1 VTKTVTM
8 SRKEQLRLEV
18 LAQVK
23 ARRIRL
29 RKAAQLLRVS
39 YRQVLRINARYRKRG
54 GAGLA
59 HGLRGRPS
67 NHRTDAKLKA
77 RVLQRYQAQYG
88 DFGPTLAA
96 EMLAQRD
103 QITVDHETLRGWLL
117 EKGLWKKRRK
127 RQQHRSRREPKAHRG
142 ELLQLDGSPHAW
154 LEGRGP
160 RCSLVEAV
168 DDATGE
174 TYGRLYPEETSEAVM
189 DLLTRYLRRYGI
201 PRALYVD
208 KDSIYVV
215 NNREP
220 TAREILTGREPVTQV
235 GRALQELAV
244 ELIVADSP
252 QAKGRVE
259 RVHGTQQDRLVKLLR
274 LEGIGT
280 LEAANAY
287 LEQQY
292 WSLYNA
298 RFARPPRDQADLHRK
313 AGKALKIEEILC
325 FKETRTVSRDWCVV
339 YGKRVFQLGPRHQ
352 SLALA
357 GRKIQVLEKLDGT
370 ILLRHRGTNLAFWQR
385 PPRPAAALG
394 ASPVPLQAS
403 AAPQPSVTPEKP
415 PTPQSHSHVT
425 VLSG

>member
-1 VTKTVTM
+1 
-8 SRKEQLRLEV
+8 V
-18 LAQVK
+18 LH
-23 ARRIRL
+23 L
-29 RKAAQLLRVS
+29 
-39 YRQVLRINARYRKRG
+39 
-54 GAGLA
+54 
-59 HGLRGRPS
+59 
-67 NHRTDAKLKA
+67 
-77 RVLQRYQAQYG
+77 YQQQYG

-117 EKGLWKKRRK
+117 DQGLWKKRRK
-127 RQQHRSRREPKAHRG
+127 RQQHRSRREPRAHRG

-154 LEGRGP
+154 FEARGP
-160 RCSLVEAV
+160 TCALLEAV

-174 TYGRLYPEETSEAVM
+174 TYGRFYPEETGEAVM
-189 DLLTRYLRRYGI
+189 DLLTRYIRRYGI

-215 NNREP
+215 NNRAP

-235 GRALQELAV
+235 GRALQELTV
-244 ELIVADSP
+244 ELIVAHSP

-280 LEAANAY
+280 LEAANEY

-292 WSLYNA
+292 WPRYNA
-298 RFARPPRDQADLHRK
+298 RFARPPGAQADLHRQP
-313 AGKALKIEEILC
+313 AKALNLAEILC
-325 FKETRTVSRDWCVV
+325 FKEARTVSRDWCVV
-339 YGKRVFQLGPRHQ
+339 YGKQVFQLGPKHQ

-357 GRKIQVLEKLDGT
+357 GREIQVLEKLDGT
-370 ILLRHRGTNLAFWQR
+370 ILLRHRGADLSFWQR
-385 PPRPAAALG
+385 PPRRAAALG
-394 ASPVPLQAS
+394 AFPVPLQVS
-403 AAPQPSVTPEKP
+403 AAPRPCATPEKH
-415 PTPQSHSHVT
+415 PTPHGPSHVT

>member
-1 VTKTVTM
+1 VTETVTM
-8 SRKEQLRLEV
+8 SRKEQLRWEV

-29 RKAAQLLRVS
+29 SKAATLLRVS
-39 YRQVLRINARYRKRG
+39 YRQVLRIHARYRTRG
-54 GAGLA
+54 GAGLV

-67 NHRTDAKLKA
+67 NHRVQATLKA
-77 RVLQRYQAQYG
+77 RVLHLYQQQYG

-96 EMLAQRD
+96 EMLAQRH

-117 EKGLWKKRRK
+117 EKGLWQKRRK

-154 LEGRGP
+154 LEARGP
-160 RCSLVEAV
+160 RCVLVEAV

-174 TYGRLYPEETSEAVM
+174 TYGRFYPEETSAAVM
-189 DLLTRYLRRYGI
+189 DLLTRYLRRCGI

-215 NNREP
+215 NNRAP
-220 TAREILTGREPVTQV
+220 TAREILTGRAPVTQV

-244 ELIVADSP
+244 ELIVANSP

-259 RVHGTQQDRLVKLLR
+259 RVHGTHQDRLVKLLR
-274 LEGIGT
+274 LEGIRT
-280 LEAANAY
+280 LAAANAY

-292 WSLYNA
+292 WPGYNA
-298 RFARPPRDQADLHRK
+298 RFARPPRDPADLHRK
-313 AGKALKIEEILC
+313 PGKALSIEEILC

-357 GRKIQVLEKLDGT
+357 GRDIQVLEKLDGT
-370 ILLRHRGTNLAFWQR
+370 ILLRHRGADLSFWQR
-385 PPRPAAALG
+385 PPRRAAALG
-394 ASPVPLQAS
+394 ASPVPLRAS
-403 AAPQPSVTPEKP
+403 AAPRPSATPEKP
-415 PTPQSHSHVT
+415 PTPHGPSLVT